1 MQNRNLFL
9 RLFDEIRYLGRLA
22 TAGSKEARELE
33 KIKKLFDEAYR
44 ETKNTAQPD
53 GVKYDIDEDKVIDLS
68 KDNVL
73 SERLSGVYGAK
84 RYKEIQ
90 NYILETL
97 SEQPINL
104 SDGKEAIVDRRDA
117 LHIANKAADKKSA
130 EISHIRELVE
140 NARLY
145 AEDANVEH
153 NKFKYFCYYIADV
166 KYENETFPIYLNVG
180 LGINDNK
187 YHLYDITNRIR
198 DTADRINGL
207 ERPGGYAL
215 TNGVSNDIIDSD
227 SKNVNRKMS
236 LSMDNADVPQQG
248 NNIYDR
254 DVALENREETVRA
267 GYQPDLDQVVPTA
280 EDIAAM
286 EQALYQEICI

>member
-53 GVKYDIDEDKVIDLS
+53 GVK
-68 KDNVL
+68 
-73 SERLSGVYGAK
+73 
-84 RYKEIQ
+84 
-90 NYILETL
+90 
-97 SEQPINL
+97 
-104 SDGKEAIVDRRDA
+104 
-117 LHIANKAADKKSA
+117 KAADKKSA

-254 DVALENREETVRA
+254 DVALENREETVPA
-267 GYQPDLDQVVPTA
+267 GYQPDPDQIVPTA

-286 EQALYQEICI
+286 EQALYREICI